1 MRHLNTSAALG
12 ISILLAA
19 VSLAALLPI
28 NSVAAPGPGQ
38 GASYVITIKDPAGNF
53 ASRGVITLNAD
64 HTMSVIDSG
73 QGGPAYFFSSQLG
86 SWKADRGGKLV
97 AKTIDF
103 DYPPGQDVAR
113 LDYALEFTHHGNQV
127 QGTVIVTTFP
137 LENGNPLG
145 DGGTVLGT
153 FTFVGQLVKP

>member
-1 MRHLNTSAALG
+1 MKHLSISARFG
-12 ISILLAA
+12 IFGLLAA
-19 VSLAALLPI
+19 VSLAALLPA
-28 NSVAAPGPGQ
+28 NGVAQLGWDQ
-38 GASYVITIKDPAGNF
+38 GASYVITIKDSAGNF
-53 ASRGVITLNAD
+53 ASRGVITLHAD
-64 HTMSVIDSG
+64 HTMSVIDSN

-86 SWKADRGGKLV
+86 SWQAGRNGKLV

-113 LDYALEFTHHGNQV
+113 LDYSFEYTHYGNQV
-127 QGTVIVTTFP
+127 QGTVVVTTFP